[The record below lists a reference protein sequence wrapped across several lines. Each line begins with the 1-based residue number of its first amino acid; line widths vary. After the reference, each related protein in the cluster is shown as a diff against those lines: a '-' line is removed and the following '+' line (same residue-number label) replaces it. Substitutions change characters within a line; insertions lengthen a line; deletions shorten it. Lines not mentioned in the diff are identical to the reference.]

1 MHLYPDIEPFATS
14 YLKVSDIHRLYYE
27 QCGNPKGE
35 PIVFLH
41 GGPGGGI
48 QPEIRRLFNPK
59 KWHLIL
65 FDQRG
70 CGKSTPFAELNEN
83 TTWDLVA
90 DIEKIRQTLKIKQ
103 WSVFGGSWG
112 STLAL
117 AYAQSYPQHCVA
129 LYLRGIFML
138 RPKELQWFY
147 QKGASYI
154 FPDVWQQYLEPI
166 PKSEHHNLIKAY
178 YKILSGPPS
187 EKRLQAAKSWSVW
200 EAATSKLVQNKQLVE
215 EFSDA
220 EFATAFARIE

>member
-83 TTWDLVA
+83 TTWALVA

-103 WSVFGGSWG
+103 WSV
-112 STLAL
+112 
-117 AYAQSYPQHCVA
+117 
-129 LYLRGIFML
+129 
-138 RPKELQWFY
+138 
-147 QKGASYI
+147 
-154 FPDVWQQYLEPI
+154 
-166 PKSEHHNLIKAY
+166 
-178 YKILSGPPS
+178 
-187 EKRLQAAKSWSVW
+187 
-200 EAATSKLVQNKQLVE
+200 LVVLG
-215 EFSDA
+215 DPH
-220 EFATAFARIE
+220 